1 MNCGNRPHMSPFKEP
16 LAVRALYNARLVKK
30 YRYLKPMPIYEYQCQ
45 QCGHEL
51 ERIQKMSDEPLR
63 DCPACEKPELRK
75 LISAAAFRLKGNGWY
90 ETDFKQGQKRNIAD
104 SGNESSA
111 SSAGS
116 GNGASK
122 PATTNS
128 AAKDSAKP
136 DAKPASPKSTDSK
149 SVAKGSGDTA

>member
-1 MNCGNRPHMSPFKEP
+1 
-16 LAVRALYNARLVKK
+16 
-30 YRYLKPMPIYEYQCQ
+30 MPIYEYRCDS
-45 QCGHEL
+45 CGEEL
-51 ERIQKMSDEPLR
+51 EKLQRMSEDKLV

-75 LISAAAFRLKGNGWY
+75 LISAAAFRLKGGGWY

-122 PATTNS
+122 PAETKS

-149 SVAKGSGDTA
+149 SVTKGSGDTA